1 MKYYTSTGNVR
12 TSGNQ
17 GFYAPQV
24 PIADDSIVMRNAA
37 MHRQR
42 NSRLTD
48 DQLIAKRQ
56 KMEDNMIKGALM
68 ELIAEE
74 ILRRG
79 L

>member
-12 TSGNQ
+12 RSGIE
-17 GFYAPQV
+17 GFFGPQTR
-24 PIADDSIVMRNAA
+24 ISDDSIVMRNAA

-48 DQLIAKRQ
+48 DQLLAKRK
-56 KMEDNMIKGALM
+56 KMEDYMIKGALM
-68 ELIAEE
+68 ELIEEE
-74 ILRRG
+74 IVRRG

>member
-1 MKYYTSTGNVR
+1 
-12 TSGNQ
+12 
-17 GFYAPQV
+17 
-24 PIADDSIVMRNAA
+24 MRNAA